1 MLELSLPAFEYK
13 VKKQDGVVFIYDINP
28 EKVCQTDAGGMGTS
42 AFRALSDSSEGLS
55 AGIDCIGKRNR
66 GVRLETPFCLVCYE
80 QAGEI
85 RI

>member
-13 VKKQDGVVFIYDINP
+13 VKSRMGLYSFMILSG
-28 EKVCQTDAGGMGTS
+28 KVCQTDAGGMGTS

-66 GVRLETPFCLVCYE
+66 GVRLETPF
-80 QAGEI
+80 
-85 RI
+85 